1 MSRRRGSDTYA
12 DHMGPSFD
20 AVLFDFHGTVMQ
32 AEGAGRWLRGAAADL
47 GLTLPDDRAEAL
59 TEELVH
65 AGRAGGPTPT
75 HVPEHL
81 AEAFATRDLSR
92 SGHRH
97 LYTSLYGTVDLPD
110 DRLAD
115 VLYER
120 ITRPDGWVPY
130 ADAAEVL
137 AGLRADGVR
146 LGLVSNIGFDLR
158 PITVGLGLD
167 PFVDHYALS
176 YEAGVC
182 KPDPAIF
189 LGACDALGVAPGEAL
204 MVGDTPADAG
214 AVAAGIRSL
223 VLPVHGPDEVHGLDA
238 VLRLTAP

>member
-12 DHMGPSFD
+12 DRMGPSFD

-47 GLTLPDDRAEAL
+47 GLTLPNDRAEAL

-75 HVPEHL
+75 RVPEHL

-92 SGHRH
+92 WGHRH
-97 LYTSLYGTVDLPD
+97 LYTSLYRTVDLPD

-137 AGLRADGVR
+137 AGLRADAVR

-158 PITVGLGLD
+158 PILGAHGLLD
-167 PFVDHYALS
+167 AFDELVQS
-176 YEAGVC
+176 YEVGIQ
-182 KPDPAIF
+182 KPGPGIF
-189 LGACDALGVAPGEAL
+189 LLACDKLGVEPGRAV
-204 MVGDTPADAG
+204 MVGDTVADGG
-214 AVAAGIRSL
+214 AVAAGLRCL
-223 VLPVHGPDEVHGLDA
+223 LLPASPPGAVHGLGA
-238 VLRLTAP
+238 VRRLR